1 MAQRDSGRKRIEH
14 DRYETPEWVTDCV
27 VPHLK
32 IDKRT
37 MIHEPAA
44 GSGKMVRALRRHGY
58 RVSSGDITRGRDFLA
73 KDKEYPVIVTNPPY
87 SHAEEFVEHALACTF
102 YARGTVAM
110 LLRLDFDSAKTRA
123 YLFAIHPAFEKKI
136 VLTKRIRW
144 IEGSTG
150 SPSENHAWFIWRWK
164 NESPPTIG
172 YAP

>member
-1 MAQRDSGRKRIEH
+1 MSQRDSGHKRLKH
-14 DRYETPEWVTDCV
+14 DRYETPEWVTDAI

-73 KDKEYPVIVTNPPY
+73 KVNDYPVIVTNPPY
-87 SHAEEFVEHALACTF
+87 SHAQEFVEHALACTD
-102 YARGTVAM
+102 GHGVVAM
-110 LLRLDFDSAKTRA
+110 LLRVDYDSAKTRA
-123 YLFAIHPAFEKKI
+123 HLFADHPAFAKKI
-136 VLTKRIRW
+136 VLTQRIRW
-144 IEGSTG
+144 IENSTG
-150 SPSENHAWFIWRWK
+150 SPSENHAWFLWRWRNTK
-164 NESPPTIG
+164 PPTIG